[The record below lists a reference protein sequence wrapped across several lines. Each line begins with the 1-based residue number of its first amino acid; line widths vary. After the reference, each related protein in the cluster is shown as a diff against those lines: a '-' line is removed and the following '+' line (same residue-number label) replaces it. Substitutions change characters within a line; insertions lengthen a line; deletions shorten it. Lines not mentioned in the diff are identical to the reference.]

1 MVQPTTADDK
11 NEPYNDKNQPYNK
24 GDKVTFEDKDGKL
37 FEGEIYSIDDTGAA
51 PKGGTKYSYNV
62 KYTKM
67 SGREVAE
74 KLRELSNSHYKKENT
89 NWCWCWNP
97 RLYRVL
103 VGEMVSGARSLHN
116 PLVLTHY

>member
-1 MVQPTTADDK
+1 MVQPTTTDDK
-11 NEPYNDKNQPYNK
+11 QKPYNK

-37 FEGEIYSIDDTGAA
+37 FEGEIDSIDDTGAA
-51 PKGGTKYSYNV
+51 PKGGTKYPYEYDV

-67 SGREVAE
+67 SGREVAVE
-74 KLRELSNSHYKKENT
+74 LRNLSNSHYQKENT
-89 NWCWCWNP
+89 NWFWNP

-103 VGEMVSGARSLHN
+103 VGEMVSSARSLHN